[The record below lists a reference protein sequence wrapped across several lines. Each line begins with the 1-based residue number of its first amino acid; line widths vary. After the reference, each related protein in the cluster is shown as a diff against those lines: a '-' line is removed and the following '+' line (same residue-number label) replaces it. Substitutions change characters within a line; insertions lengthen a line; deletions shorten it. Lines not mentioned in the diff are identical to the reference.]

1 MRHLL
6 GVYFDFMRM
15 EDLGACIFFSL
26 FFLEHFHEVAVT
38 FKKTSGNRLIFF
50 LKLVESEFCNPTD
63 FLCNS
68 TDLTDNSIFRQ
79 MVSHTPPKEPRVA

>member
-1 MRHLL
+1 MKSQSRL
-6 GVYFDFMRM
+6 
-15 EDLGACIFFSL
+15 
-26 FFLEHFHEVAVT
+26 
-38 FKKTSGNRLIFF
+38 KKPVEMGRFFF